1 MLLLDSI
8 GSLSLDIFLLVD
20 ADDDAVLDAELQ
32 KLIEKMVLSIPV
44 LLQIVSLPSELL
56 LYLKKSVSSDNASVQ
71 AFKSHDE
78 ILSIDSK
85 LHLWIDDV

>member
-71 AFKSHDE
+71 AFKNHDE